1 MLDRLSDLNRQSFQD
16 GVRTFSPAIA
26 ATFSWGL
33 VTGIA
38 MAKSVLSLPQSL
50 GMSVA
55 VYAGSAQ
62 LAVLPFFA
70 AKLPLWT
77 ILLTAAMVNLR
88 FVIFSAGL
96 APHFA
101 YLPLRRRLL
110 LGYFNGDII
119 YLMFSRRNF
128 PIGFQPGKEA
138 FFWGMAVSCWL
149 AWQISSIVGIL
160 LGSLFPDSWGLD
172 LAGTLALIPL
182 IVSAV
187 ATRSTLAAVGVACI
201 AALLAFN
208 LPYGL
213 ALPIAVAAALAAGTF
228 ADVVVERIAARR
240 AGGAATEPQA
250 PAGGLVV
257 GASMESPQPDP
268 GTTAAEIIPVELPGG
283 RVHAD
288 SPADPAGPSPK
299 RAADASSQ
307 TPDAA
312 QSRMQTGS
320 AAQGRQDAEATPG
333 SQAPRAAR

>member
-1 MLDRLSDLNRQSFQD
+1 MRALTLTKSMLDRLSDLNRQNFRD
-16 GVRTFSPAIA
+16 GARTFSPAIA

-38 MAKSVLSLPQSL
+38 MAKSVLTLPQSL
-50 GMSVA
+50 GMSIA

-119 YLMFSRRNF
+119 YLMFSKRNF
-128 PIGFQPGKEA
+128 PVGFHPGKEA

-149 AWQISSIVGIL
+149 SWQISSIVGIL

-228 ADVVVERIAARR
+228 ADVLVERIGSRR
-240 AGGAATEPQA
+240 AGGVAIEPEALQSDADTSPVEIISAELSGGDAVIDLPSKHSVDATDPLPQA
-250 PAGGLVV
+250 SPES
-257 GASMESPQPDP
+257 ASE
-268 GTTAAEIIPVELPGG
+268 A
-283 RVHAD
+283 
-288 SPADPAGPSPK
+288 PS
-299 RAADASSQ
+299 A
-307 TPDAA
+307 
-312 QSRMQTGS
+312 
-320 AAQGRQDAEATPG
+320 
-333 SQAPRAAR
+333 QAPRAAR